1 MRNEKLRQKKLAKN
15 KKKRLQH
22 NKSYSANSKCKYGA
36 YKTNMTI
43 ERQNEFFKDLE
54 NKFSI

>member
-15 KKKRLQH
+15 KKKRAQH

-36 YKTNMTI
+36 YRTNITI
-43 ERQNEFFKDLE
+43 ERQNEIFE
-54 NKFSI
+54 NMKKGFGI